1 MTTRT
6 FAAPAAS
13 GRLVAMLLAGFW
25 LTALHAQEKHEGHG
39 VATDTRAVKAAP
51 RARPALAIGAAV
63 AHDGELWVVS
73 LTPQGQLYAQTSSDS
88 GASWNPSR
96 LLAIGGDRVAADGEN
111 RPKIA
116 FGPKQQVVISYTQ
129 PLAKPYT
136 GEIRMLRSEDGGKS
150 FSSPFTVHR
159 DRQMITHR
167 FESLAFDR
175 NGVLH
180 TVWIDK
186 RDQVLAAQKAGALS
200 EKAAAKSSAY
210 AGAAIYRNES
220 RDGGLSFGPDIKLA
234 DHSCECCRI
243 ALAPTPE
250 GGVAAMWRHVF
261 EPNIRDHAFAV
272 LGGDA
277 KAPVRPSFDGWKL
290 DACPHHGPGLAPAAQ
305 GGYHAVWFGDKGGR
319 SAVRYGRL
327 GADGTPQGAVQ
338 ELPDPRAEH
347 ADVATSGRQVAI
359 AWRSYDGIQT
369 QLRAWVSADDGAN
382 FVLRELAASKEEN
395 DHPRMLTTPDGIRVL
410 WRTAKEI
417 HVLPILP

>member
-1 MTTRT
+1 MILVW
-6 FAAPAAS
+6 AAALAA
-13 GRLVAMLLAGFW
+13 
-25 LTALHAQEKHEGHG
+25 QEGHG
-39 VATDTRAVKAAP
+39 GHETGAPKATAKTAPASRIKAG
-51 RARPALAIGAAV
+51 LSIGAAV
-63 AHDGELWVVS
+63 SPPGLLWLVGLNSDGR
-73 LTPQGQLYAQTSSDS
+73 LYVQTSADF
-88 GASWNPSR
+88 GLNWNEPR
-96 LLAIGGDRVAADGEN
+96 LLDIGSDKVAADGEN

-116 FGPKQQVVISYTQ
+116 FGPRQQVVISYTQ

-136 GEIRMLRSEDGGKS
+136 GEIRMLRSDDGGKS
-150 FSSPFTVHR
+150 FSAPFTVHQ
-159 DRQMITHR
+159 DRQVITHR

-186 RDQVLAAQKAGALS
+186 RDQVLAVQKTGALS
-200 EKAAAKSSAY
+200 EKAAGKSSAY

-277 KAPVRPSFDGWKL
+277 KAPVRASFDGWKL

-305 GGYHAVWFGDKGGR
+305 GGYHAVWFGDKAGR

-327 GADGTPQGAVQ
+327 GADGSPQGAVR
-338 ELPDPRAEH
+338 ELPDARAEH
-347 ADVATSGRQVAI
+347 ADVITSGNQVAI
-359 AWRSYDGIQT
+359 AWRSYDGTQT
-369 QLRAWVSADDGAN
+369 HLKAWVSVDDGAS

-395 DHPRMLTTPDGIRVL
+395 DHPRMLTMLDGLRVL

-417 HVLPILP
+417 NVLPILP